1 MQTSGCL
8 HKPILLVSR
17 SWNVIFFNCFEVAG
31 DIKCDIMSMHG
42 GGGGRGGFPRNVSTV
57 LLIPFRLVRLPLSL
71 VSRVIHLV
79 GYPIISQ
86 RYTSL
91 SRDRGEYAL
100 PVSGLDESR
109 AQSIYFALQRAAAT
123 PREEHIVYTWI
134 QALQV
139 AQIASGRVLYQLATV
154 DANLKFWTR
163 RLEKG
168 GHFWFALL
176 RRGPLAFA
184 ERAVYLLKRVFGDQ
198 TTHGG
203 HRNQHIDAEAVE
215 ARVLLFGV
223 LRSDLCEALA
233 EIQEAAASLHLKGE
247 GIIDDGLGDTADS
260 DFDFRRHDGASS
272 AHTHLAEENTLFR
285 KTEHAVR
292 KSMVTII
299 DALEEFQTKAD
310 DVLKA
315 QTLAQRPDN
324 ETDRALFSQTL
335 LKALGMNKLKKFW
348 GQQGADASLLSPQ
361 TSMLSR
367 QVSLMMDEDADEYLT
382 RKAKKVVGFYSKDA
396 DEALDSITVHDALK
410 AAHASCRRLQKTDPL
425 INIPSWMLM
434 PTPVQQHWVKY
445 TFIMVGC
452 AYGGSF
458 IIKHSPLCGSKDLE
472 EWMRS
477 GLRAVQSAWSA
488 HVIEPLE
495 NLQGEL
501 FNTFRRRPSIVSID
515 EYEADRDSLKRMLQ
529 EFKVD
534 VHKKSKIPPALRTP
548 AKKVEAQEDT
558 LLEGMELMMHC
569 YENELKRPLKNLVA
583 GDLMRSLLIQVQKM
597 KVDTESAMLEIDQIL
612 KANELSISLVAAV
625 PAFIIGGACLY
636 TFGKILT
643 PSPPD
648 PRREA
653 SRSRLAMIDVERS
666 LEFLVP
672 AESQSSTEYPTL
684 EQIGNFWF
692 RLAVAFDETE
702 MLFYRHSKGILG
714 RSTTNEEWIRL
725 RSDLLALAA
734 PVSPEVKL
742 RSAARMLRA
751 YSIYQR

>member
-1 MQTSGCL
+1 MS
-8 HKPILLVSR
+8 IR
-17 SWNVIFFNCFEVAG
+17 G
-31 DIKCDIMSMHG
+31 DD
-42 GGGGRGGFPRNVSTV
+42 GRGGFPRNVSTV
-57 LLIPFRLVRLPLSL
+57 LLIPFRLARLPLAL
-71 VSRVIHLV
+71 VSRVIHIV
-79 GYPIISQ
+79 GFPIISRKQ
-86 RYTSL
+86 QSGGRVQ
-91 SRDRGEYAL
+91 YAL

-109 AQSIYFALQRAAAT
+109 AQSIFFALQRAAAT
-123 PREEHIVYTWI
+123 PTEEHVVYTWI

-139 AQIASGRVLYQLATV
+139 AQIASGRLIHQLAVV
-154 DANLKFWTR
+154 DANLQFWTR

-184 ERAVYLLKRVFGDQ
+184 ERTVYLCKRIFGGSQ
-198 TTHGG
+198 EH
-203 HRNQHIDAEAVE
+203 HNSQHIDAEAVE

-223 LRSDLCEALA
+223 LRAELCETLA
-233 EIQEAAASLHLKGE
+233 EVQQAAANLHLKGE
-247 GIIDDGLGDTADS
+247 SIIDDALEDTADS
-260 DFDFRRHDGASS
+260 EFEFQSRGEAPLSTPAVQKH
-272 AHTHLAEENTLFR
+272 TLFG
-285 KTEHAVR
+285 KTEQAVR
-292 KSMVTII
+292 KSMVQII
-299 DALEEFQTKAD
+299 DALEEFRLKAD

-315 QTLAQRPDN
+315 QTLAHRPDN
-324 ETDRALFSQTL
+324 EAERAMFSQTL
-335 LKALGMNKLKKFW
+335 LKALGMNRLKKFW
-348 GQQGADASLLSPQ
+348 GEQGTEGSPLSPQ

-367 QVSLMMDEDADEYLT
+367 QVSMMVGEDADEFLT
-382 RKAKKVVGFYSKDA
+382 KQAKKVVGFHDA
-396 DEALDSITVHDALK
+396 SDDGSTITVHDALQT
-410 AAHASCRRLQKTDPL
+410 AHASCRRLQRTDPL
-425 INIPSWMLM
+425 IRIPSWMLM
-434 PTPVQQHWVKY
+434 PTPAQQHWVRY
-445 TFIMVGC
+445 TCIILGC

-458 IIKHSPLCGSKDLE
+458 LIKHSPLCGSKDLE
-472 EWMRS
+472 EWTLAC
-477 GLRAVQSAWSA
+477 LRAVQSAWSA

-529 EFKVD
+529 EFKTDVD
-534 VHKKSKIPPALRTP
+534 KKRKIPPALREP
-548 AKKVEAQEDT
+548 HHDAQEDT
-558 LLEGMELMMHC
+558 LLEGMEVMMHC
-569 YENELKRPLKNLVA
+569 YENELKRPIKNLVA

-636 TFGKILT
+636 AFGRILT

-672 AESQSSTEYPTL
+672 GTDCHDHPTL
-684 EQIGNFWF
+684 EEIGNFWF

-702 MLFYRHSKGILG
+702 ALFERHSKGFLG
-714 RSTTNEEWIRL
+714 RSTTNEEWLRL